1 MKRVGALVLAV
12 GLVAAALWLRGR
24 LDAPEGGGS
33 SRDASRITCATE
45 VYRACEALAA
55 EHTELEIITED
66 AGDTAARLAGLAA
79 GTDPGFDVWLTTTPF
94 SAIAG
99 ESLGAAAAVSPL
111 GQSSGPLGH
120 ARLGFWVHQTRAAAL
135 EAHCG
140 QVGWSCLLAAA
151 PQRWEAIGG
160 DPAWGPLKPHIDE
173 PNGSG
178 GLLALGNAATTLVG
192 VDADA
197 LSVEENAAFVGA
209 VTGLARA
216 RVKQGLESG
225 AALNRMLA
233 GGPAEVD
240 IVIALESEGARF
252 GAAATTKARLIYP
265 SPVAA
270 SVAYAL
276 PRAGGGEGLENL
288 MELIEENA
296 PGALRATGW
305 RPGAGP
311 NAEGLPTLG
320 GLLSIKRI
328 WEEIR

>member
-1 MKRVGALVLAV
+1 MKRFGALLLSV

-24 LDAPEGGGS
+24 LDDPRGTDDSG
-33 SRDASRITCATE
+33 DARRITCATE

-55 EHTELEIITED
+55 EHSELEITTED
-66 AGDTAARLAGLAA
+66 AGDTTSRLASLSPGA
-79 GTDPGFDVWLTTTPF
+79 DPGFDVWLTTTPF

-111 GQSSGPLGH
+111 GPSSGPLGH

-140 QVGWSCLLAAA
+140 QVGWPCLLAAA
-151 PQRWEAIGG
+151 PKRWEAIGG

-178 GLLALGNAATTLVG
+178 GLLALGNAAAVLVG
-192 VDADA
+192 ADADA
-197 LSVEENAAFVGA
+197 LAVEENAAFVGA
-209 VTGLARA
+209 ITGLAQA
-216 RVKQGLESG
+216 RVKPGLESG
-225 AALNRMLA
+225 AALTRMLA

-252 GAAATTKARLIYP
+252 GAAATSKARLIYP

-276 PRAGGGEGLENL
+276 PRSGGGKGLEKL
-288 MELIEENA
+288 MELIEEDA

-311 NAEGLPTLG
+311 DAEGFPTLG